1 MSSRGVFVTG
11 TDTGVGKTLV
21 ACALVRALRG
31 RGRRVGVLKPVETGV
46 GPEGP
51 LDALALREAAGSR
64 QAITAIC
71 PQAFALPAAPSVA
84 AEAEGRRVDLA
95 ALDAA
100 FEAQRARH
108 DLLVVEGAG
117 GLLVP
122 LTPEQC
128 MADLAAR
135 WQLPLVLVARAALGT
150 INHTRLSLE
159 AAASR
164 GLRVAGLV
172 ISHPEG
178 ELSPADAANLRVL
191 LDAPGVPLL
200 GVVPPLA
207 SGVPPAPDALDLDL
221 LLASSGALSARHGT
235 AS

>member
-1 MSSRGVFVTG
+1 MSGRGVFVTG

-51 LDALALREAAGSR
+51 LDALALREAAASD
-64 QAITAIC
+64 APIAAVC
-71 PQAFALPAAPSVA
+71 PQAFAMPAAPDVA
-84 AEAEGRRVDLA
+84 ARAEGREVDLA
-95 ALDAA
+95 ALDGA
-100 FEAQRARH
+100 FEAARAH
-108 DLLVVEGAG
+108 SDLVVVEGAG

-122 LTPEQC
+122 VAPELC

-172 ISHPEG
+172 VSHAEG
-178 ELSPADAANLRVL
+178 ELSPADAANLRAL
-191 LDAPGVPLL
+191 LDAPGAPLL

-207 SGVPPAPDALDLDL
+207 AGALPPPDALDLDL
-221 LLASSGALSARHGT
+221 LLAPS
-235 AS
+235 